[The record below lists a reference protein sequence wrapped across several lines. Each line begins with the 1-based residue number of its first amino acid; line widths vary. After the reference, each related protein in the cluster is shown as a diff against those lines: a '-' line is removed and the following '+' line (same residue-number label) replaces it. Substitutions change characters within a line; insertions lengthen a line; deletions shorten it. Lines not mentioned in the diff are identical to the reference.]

1 MDEGLKKRLLGAAVL
16 ASLVVI
22 FVPML
27 IEEPADLDP
36 QIADIPPPPEIEDFS
51 SSMLRE
57 EIVRPPPAP
66 LEILQEQPEPTDEP
80 SSAAAPPAEP
90 SAVAEGPGDQASAVP
105 RAGLT
110 AWIVK
115 VGSFS
120 NQENALKL
128 VAKLRDAGFQTPDP
142 KRVEVRGKTL
152 YRVLVGPMV
161 QQEKARRLLPE
172 VNKVSGTEG
181 LVTRYH

>member
-1 MDEGLKKRLLGAAVL
+1 MDEGLKKRLVGAAVL

-27 IEEPADLDP
+27 IEDPANLDP
-36 QIADIPPPPEIEDFS
+36 QIQDIPPPPKIEDFS

-57 EIVRPPPAP
+57 EIVRPQPAP
-66 LEILQEQPEPTDEP
+66 IAILREEPDPEPPMESPTQADEP
-80 SSAAAPPAEP
+80 EPAVK
-90 SAVAEGPGDQASAVP
+90 AGAVP
-105 RAGLT
+105 KVGLT
-110 AWIVK
+110 AWVVK

-120 NQENALKL
+120 NRENAVKL
-128 VAKLRDAGFQTPDP
+128 VSRLRDAGFQTPDP

-172 VNKVSGTEG
+172 VNKVSGTQG
-181 LVTRYH
+181 MVARFH